1 MSRWYRA
8 YEGTVSDPKL
18 AEVALIAGCSRS
30 VVIAAWHAFLENAA
44 GLQDGGKIDIG
55 ARRLA
60 ALLCEPLQMMEA
72 VVAAMQEVGL
82 LSDGSLPAWKDRQY
96 ESDNSTERSRRR
108 RETLRNGDATL
119 QQRHATPPETETET
133 ESKSSL
139 HSDLE
144 GACAPAPSPEK
155 PKVRKIGTRIP
166 DDWAPSPANVEYA
179 KAKGLPEHRIPTEA
193 ERFRNHFRQK
203 SGKDAVK
210 LDWDATWHN
219 WVLRACDFGGFT
231 PKAFNV
237 VRATVWVTN
246 EDPRW
251 LPLADRYRKERGRD
265 PPTRGGNGGQGW
277 DFPADWVSPAGLNSA
292 AA

>member
-1 MSRWYRA
+1 MSHAWMPLYIADYLADTTHLSTVEHGA
-8 YEGTVSDPKL
+8 YMLLIMTYWQKGCLPDDERKL
-18 AEVALIAGCSRS
+18 ARICRLTDAEWSDIRDTIAGLFGPGWTHKRIDEELSS
-30 VVIAAWHAFLENAA
+30 ADEIIAKRKAA
-44 GLQDGGKIDIG
+44 GKAG
-55 ARRLA
+55 ASARYSNRIA
-60 ALLCEPLQMMEA
+60 NAMANAQQTDQQTHTPLP
-72 VVAAMQEVGL
+72 
-82 LSDGSLPAWKDRQY
+82 SPI
-96 ESDNSTERSRRR
+96 
-108 RETLRNGDATL
+108 
-119 QQRHATPPETETET
+119 P
-133 ESKSSL
+133 KSSL
-139 HSDLE
+139 HSDLG

-251 LPLADRYRKERGRD
+251 LLLADRYRKERGRD

-277 DFPADWVSPAGLNSA
+277 DFPADWVSPAGRNSA